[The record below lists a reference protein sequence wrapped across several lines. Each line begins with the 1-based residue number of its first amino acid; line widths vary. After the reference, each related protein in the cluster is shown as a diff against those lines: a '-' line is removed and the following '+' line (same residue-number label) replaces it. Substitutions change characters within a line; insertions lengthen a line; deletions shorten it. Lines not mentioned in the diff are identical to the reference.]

1 MKIMRR
7 RADAMAQ
14 SSSVMKFLKEKMKK
28 KEEANKKICFKKSVH
43 KKSPLWYQTRMF
55 WYFVIPF
62 PPQSFVVL
70 CAQHYHA
77 HISLSLYY
85 NIMCIILFL
94 SFILLWC
101 DLCAP
106 SQNFFLCDPT
116 ILLYTTYSCLFWDDN
131 VFFYIR

>member
-1 MKIMRR
+1 MPWR
-7 RADAMAQ
+7 RAA
-14 SSSVMKFLKEKMKK
+14 VWWNFWKKRWKK

-62 PPQSFVVL
+62 SPQSFVVL

-106 SQNFFLCDPT
+106 SQNFFCVTQLYYY
-116 ILLYTTYSCLFWDDN
+116 ILHTHVYFEMIM
-131 VFFYIR
+131 FFYIR